1 MQRSYDNNQI
11 TCDGSVDM
19 VNNEDINAKMRACGF
34 DILEVEDGC
43 YDINSIVQALS
54 VARQATEKPTFI
66 NIKTTIGLG
75 SAVAGKAAAHGAP
88 FGAEDVKNMKRANGF
103 DPEKHFEIDDD
114 VRNFFAEIPKRGE
127 GFVHEWNRLF
137 GDYCSQF
144 PELGQELQ
152 ARMRGEIRKD
162 WKDLIPQSF
171 DTADSASR
179 VAGGKVINPLAK
191 AINSFL
197 VGTADLSPSV
207 NMAWDGKVDFQSV
220 SESTFMI
227 KNSKSPRLI
236 LVHSLVCRPNVASM
250 VTILDDISIMAYA
263 STQWPASPMVSQH
276 SIRAH
281 SFL

>member
-1 MQRSYDNNQI
+1 
-11 TCDGSVDM
+11 M

-43 YDINSIVQALS
+43 HDINSIVQALS
-54 VARQATEKPTFI
+54 LARQATDKPTFI

-114 VRNFFAEIPKRGE
+114 VRNFFAELPKRGE
-127 GFVHEWNRLF
+127 GFVHEWSRLF
-137 GDYCSQF
+137 DDYCKKF

-162 WKDLIPQSF
+162 WKDLIPASF
-171 DTADSASR
+171 DTSDTASR
-179 VAGGKVINPLAK
+179 VSGGKVINPLAK
-191 AINSFL
+191 SINSFM

-207 NMAWDGKVDFQSV
+207 NMTWDGKVDFQPVSV
-220 SESTFMI
+220 NIPF
-227 KNSKSPRLI
+227 
-236 LVHSLVCRPNVASM
+236 
-250 VTILDDISIMAYA
+250 
-263 STQWPASPMVSQH
+263 W
-276 SIRAH
+276 
-281 SFL
+281 